1 VVETGAGFFRAAS
14 RPSRDLGVLLARS
27 LASGR
32 PVKVL
37 DLMAGCGIRS
47 LRYGLEGSVHA
58 VWANDADGDRLPLL
72 QANLAPLADRIK
84 VVTSA
89 RTAQQLLAE
98 LALRRDH
105 HELVDLDAFG
115 APVDLLP
122 AALQAVSLG
131 GALYLA
137 STDGRSAT
145 GHDRQAAVRR
155 FGAAA
160 RAHPASWELALRL
173 QLGVV
178 ARTAWA
184 QGRGIRP
191 LFSFSEGRT
200 FRTAVGVERLPGPGE
215 EGRLGLLAHCHGC
228 GDQQVQSLIALGRWQ
243 ACRCGSHGSL
253 AVSGPLW
260 IGPLQDAAVLAS
272 MASQAK
278 QSPPTLGAD
287 GTRLLARLQ
296 ADPGVPA
303 RCWPTDEIARRLGGG
318 PPRLGDLVAA
328 LRAAGHGAHASGVMV
343 AQVRSDAP
351 WPELLEIARRLTG

>member
-1 VVETGAGFFRAAS
+1 MATGAGFFRSAS

-27 LASGR
+27 LAATR
-32 PVKVL
+32 PVRVL

-47 LRYGLEGSVHA
+47 LRYGLEGSVQA

-72 QANLAPLADRIK
+72 QANLAPLANRID
-84 VVTSA
+84 VVATA
-89 RTAQQLLAE
+89 RTAENLLAD
-98 LALRRDH
+98 LVLRRDH

-115 APVDLLP
+115 APMDLLP
-122 AALQAVSLG
+122 AALEAVSLG

-145 GHDRQAAVRR
+145 GHDRRAAVRR

-215 EGRLGLLAHCHGC
+215 EGLLGLLAHCHGC
-228 GDQQVQSLIALGRWQ
+228 GDQQVQSLMALGRWPS
-243 ACRCGSHGSL
+243 CLCGTSAPL

-272 MASQAK
+272 MASQAV
-278 QSPPTLGAD
+278 QSPPTLGAE
-287 GTRLLARLQ
+287 GARLLARLR
-296 ADPGVPA
+296 ADLGVPA
-303 RCWPTDEIARRLGGG
+303 RCWPTDQIARRLGGG
-318 PPRLGDLVAA
+318 PPRLGDLVEA
-328 LRAAGHGAHASGVMV
+328 LRAAGFGANASGVMA

-351 WPELLEIARRLTG
+351 WPELLEIARRLHG

>member
-1 VVETGAGFFRAAS
+1 MADRGGRRGVASGRPGRANARWHVDPSRCHTAVPRPPAERKGRQAGRWHAAPAAVITTDSPHYCEALAAVETGAGFFRAAS

-47 LRYGLEGSVHA
+47 LRYGLEGSVQA

-84 VVTSA
+84 VETSA

-145 GHDRQAAVRR
+145 GHDRRAALRR

-184 QGRGIRP
+184 QGRGIRCNAP
-191 LFSFSEGRT
+191 LGPQDSRQSAACFTKGAAALCDYTRLIGSPGALQCHSGGHVLQVGAAHQQWIKCSTTSSSEGR
-200 FRTAVGVERLPGPGE
+200 G
-215 EGRLGLLAHCHGC
+215 
-228 GDQQVQSLIALGRWQ
+228 
-243 ACRCGSHGSL
+243 
-253 AVSGPLW
+253 
-260 IGPLQDAAVLAS
+260 
-272 MASQAK
+272 
-278 QSPPTLGAD
+278 
-287 GTRLLARLQ
+287 
-296 ADPGVPA
+296 
-303 RCWPTDEIARRLGGG
+303 
-318 PPRLGDLVAA
+318 
-328 LRAAGHGAHASGVMV
+328 
-343 AQVRSDAP
+343 
-351 WPELLEIARRLTG
+351 